1 MGWRFG
7 ARDEA
12 GSYQG
17 QNNTNNQV
25 LNAHSP
31 VWQTPPSNTSASFI
45 SPTIAQTV
53 PEKSVPHGQ
62 QNSLANTVD
71 NGKDDVF
78 VDLISFD
85 EESEKM
91 KPNLIINT
99 KNAVSDHGSGP
110 IDSRTTL
117 LIGASNLNYIEP
129 PDGVM
134 ITNKSGAG
142 MTLDPEKVVLHLG
155 TNDVTKSNKRVA
167 PVAISFQKTLTELKE
182 RFPTSTLVLCSI
194 PPRRGTKTVS
204 AKDTTTI
211 NQVSLTVNSIIKEQ
225 CDQSDGKMMYVDN
238 WYKFYGSKGGV
249 LHRLYANDGSGVH
262 LNKDGKALVMNNIM
276 KIVESETSTKKR
288 KQACLP
294 DTPLSAEKKC

>member
-1 MGWRFG
+1 M
-7 ARDEA
+7 
-12 GSYQG
+12 
-17 QNNTNNQV
+17 
-25 LNAHSP
+25 
-31 VWQTPPSNTSASFI
+31 
-45 SPTIAQTV
+45 
-53 PEKSVPHGQ
+53 PHEQ

-71 NGKDDVF
+71 NRKDDVF

-85 EESEKM
+85 KESEKM
-91 KPNLIINT
+91 QPNSIMNT
-99 KNAVSDHGSGP
+99 MNAVSDHGSGP
-110 IDSRTTL
+110 MDSRTTL

-129 PDGVM
+129 TDGVM
-134 ITNKSGAG
+134 ITNKSGAVLTDAISLVKLKEEELG

-276 KIVESETSTKKR
+276 KIVESDTSTKK
-288 KQACLP
+288 
-294 DTPLSAEKKC
+294 